1 MEGDLLL
8 DRMAMIS
15 DFITYCQC
23 DKNKRRCHFV
33 DQVLISAGFRSIV
46 GLLND
51 QPKPLGVVIIDKWN
65 GEVHSC
71 LGSLTIST
79 H

>member
-8 DRMAMIS
+8 ERTTMIS

-33 DQVLISAGFRSIV
+33 QVLISAGFRSGV
-46 GLLND
+46 GFLND
-51 QPKPLGVVIIDKWN
+51 QPKPLGVWVIID
-65 GEVHSC
+65 E
-71 LGSLTIST
+71 
-79 H
+79 